1 MLPFKII
8 SQFHIDICSKTLW
21 VNTER
26 GAREKILWT
35 DPPNSSQMPPGEAG
49 QFGHWRN
56 VSWLLKHEQSNSL
69 GLCRCVSQR
78 ITLWGGAACT
88 VYFVFLTNIQQLCW
102 YFLVIQCCRK
112 SGKYTPP
119 SQKKKCAPFEN
130 KVQAFIFY
138 LISHIY
144 YYLWFSSPLCL
155 WLEAYA
161 VRLRGSLNWNW
172 TYRHHTDV
180 EKNVKACNNLRSQIS
195 DDINST
201 WTFLHTGLHTVCHQL
216 L

>member
-26 GAREKILWT
+26 GAREKAFELT
-35 DPPNSSQMPPGEAG
+35 LQTAHMPPGEAG

-78 ITLWGGAACT
+78 TTLWGRRSVYCLLCISHEHSASLLIFFSHT
-88 VYFVFLTNIQQLCW
+88 VLQEIRE
-102 YFLVIQCCRK
+102 I
-112 SGKYTPP
+112 YTT
-119 SQKKKCAPFEN
+119 SSKKWKKKCAPFEN

-138 LISHIY
+138 FISHIY
-144 YYLWFSSPLCL
+144 YYLWFFSPLCL
-155 WLEAYA
+155 WLEACA
-161 VRLRGSLNWNW
+161 VSFRGSLNWNW

-180 EKNVKACNNLRSQIS
+180 EKIYKSM
-195 DDINST
+195 
-201 WTFLHTGLHTVCHQL
+201 
-216 L
+216 

>member
-1 MLPFKII
+1 MI

-26 GAREKILWT
+26 GAREKAFELTLQTAHKCLQVKLDSLDIGGMWA
-35 DPPNSSQMPPGEAG
+35 DC
-49 QFGHWRN
+49 
-56 VSWLLKHEQSNSL
+56 SNMNKATVWASAAVFL
-69 GLCRCVSQR
+69 SAQLSG
-78 ITLWGGAACT
+78 GGAACT

-119 SQKKKCAPFEN
+119 PQISEKKKCAPFEN

-138 LISHIY
+138 FISHIY
-144 YYLWFSSPLCL
+144 YYLRFFSPLCV
-155 WLEAYA
+155 WLEAHA

-172 TYRHHTDV
+172 TYRHHTDA
-180 EKNVKACNNLRSQIS
+180 EKKKSQFS
-195 DDINST
+195 DAINST